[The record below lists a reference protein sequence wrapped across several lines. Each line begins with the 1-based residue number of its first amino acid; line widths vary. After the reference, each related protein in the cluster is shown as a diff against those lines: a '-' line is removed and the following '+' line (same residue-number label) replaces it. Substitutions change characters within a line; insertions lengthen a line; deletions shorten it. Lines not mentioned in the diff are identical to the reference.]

1 MKLVQTESRL
11 WCLHSDDGRLLA
23 GPFES
28 RTEALLAELELWSYA
43 LASQPY
49 L

>member
-1 MKLVQTESRL
+1 MKLVHTEGRQ
-11 WCLHSDDGRLLA
+11 WCLYADDGRLLA

-28 RTEALLAELELWSYA
+28 RTEALLAELELWSHA